1 MASDAA
7 GNWIGYGP
15 GDISPEVIRIEHR
28 MLAAFPTHSKAETLG
43 LGCEAHRVP
52 PPIACRF

>member
-1 MASDAA
+1 MARDAA

-52 PPIACRF
+52 PPIAF